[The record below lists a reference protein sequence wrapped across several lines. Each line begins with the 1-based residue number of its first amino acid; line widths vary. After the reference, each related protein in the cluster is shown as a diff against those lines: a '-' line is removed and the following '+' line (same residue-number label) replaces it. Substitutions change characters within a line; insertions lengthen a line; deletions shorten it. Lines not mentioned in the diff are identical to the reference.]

1 MFLRVALHFEGWCVA
16 PDEVSYPDRVWTQP
30 TPILLVGELEELELE
45 LEELELELEELES
58 SRLAAESDWLGRCR
72 VPIYIMVSHVW
83 LRHCPAVTLIQ
94 DTFVKACRDKRERDD

>member
-1 MFLRVALHFEGWCVA
+1 MRFLRVALHFEGWCVA

-45 LEELELELEELES
+45 LEELES

-72 VPIYIMVSHVW
+72 VPIYIMVSHV
-83 LRHCPAVTLIQ
+83 RCAKI
-94 DTFVKACRDKRERDD
+94 RKRKNRMFCEVGEAFSFMSF